1 MFMKS
6 FKVGLLGAVTLV
18 SLLLSACETAKP
30 AGSDASSSVPS
41 KSAES
46 GSKPAAV
53 PAVTATPAPKA
64 VEPAPVAPVAAKV
77 KPEQLFAEGSDLY
90 DKGDFKGA
98 IRKLLIA
105 RDASDEAPMVKQN
118 SLRLL
123 AFSYCVTNQK
133 PLCKAQFTSLLKL
146 TPTFQLSRGEA
157 GHPQWGPVFKEAKLA
172 AAGNPSKAK
181 K

>member
-6 FKVGLLGAVTLV
+6 FKVGLLGAVTFA

-41 KSAES
+41 KSADA

-53 PAVTATPAPKA
+53 PAVPVTPAPKV
-64 VEPAPVAPVAAKV
+64 VEPAPTPVAAKV

-105 RDASDEAPMVKQN
+105 RDASDEAPIVKQN

-172 AAGNPSKAK
+172 AGANPPKIK